1 MPEVATNAELLQRL
15 EQFERRTR
23 EVEVDW
29 AKAVADARLAEAA
42 LRRVEAERDE
52 YKKLYVVMLEQ
63 VRRLEAGLVGQK
75 RERHV
80 PTSEQLTMDV
90 VSSLVPED
98 DAPVTATTATGTTVT
113 VETHER
119 VKPTGRKPLPEK
131 LPRVLVEVLPPDVE
145 KHGTDAFE
153 RIGEDVSETIEK
165 RPASVV
171 VVRTVRGK
179 YVSKQ
184 KLDALKVGE
193 STPVLQAPALELP
206 IPRGVAGPGLLADT
220 IVKRWVEHQPLH
232 RMERTYGREGYDV
245 NRSTICG
252 WHEAVAQLTAPLVE
266 AMWDDARAN
275 APYLCTDATG
285 VLVQDVE
292 KCRRAHFFVVVA
304 PERHAL
310 FGFSPKH
317 DAAAVDR
324 LLAGFK
330 GKLVADAHSVFNH
343 LYESGDVVECACW
356 AHARRYFFKALAS
369 DAVRA
374 NHALEL
380 IGQIFALERAAPN
393 GPPEEKRARRQ
404 QLARPIVD
412 DFLAWCDAEA
422 LKVLD
427 ETPISKAIQYA
438 RNQRGALR
446 QFLDDGR
453 LPLDN
458 NISERA
464 LRRQAVGRRNW
475 LFVGSDDGGV
485 TNATL
490 VSLLASCEMHGLE
503 PYAYL
508 RDLLCVLPSWPQT
521 RVLELA
527 PANWKATAARDD
539 VVAQLDANVH
549 RQVTLGLRLPA
560 NELTPKPS

>member
-1 MPEVATNAELLQRL
+1 VPEATANAELMKRFDEL
-15 EQFERRTR
+15 ERRTR
-23 EVEVDW
+23 QVEVDW
-29 AKAVADARLAEAA
+29 AKALADARLAEAA
-42 LRRVEAERDE
+42 LKRVEAERDE

-63 VRRLEAGLVGQK
+63 VRKLEAGLIGQK
-75 RERHV
+75 RERFV

-90 VSSLVPED
+90 VSSLVAADES
-98 DAPVTATTATGTTVT
+98 PVTATAATGTTVT

-119 VKPTGRKPLPEK
+119 VRPTGRKPLPEK
-131 LPRVLVEVLPPDVE
+131 LPRVHVEVLPPDVE
-145 KHGTDAFE
+145 KLGTDAFE

-179 YVSKQ
+179 FVSKK
-184 KLDALKVGE
+184 KLDALQVGE

-206 IPRGVAGPGLLADT
+206 IPRGVAGPGMLADT
-220 IVKRWVEHQPLH
+220 IVKRWEDHQPLH
-232 RMERTYGREGYDV
+232 RMERGYGREGYDV

-252 WHEAVAQLTAPLVE
+252 WHEGAAQLTAPLVA
-266 AMWDDARAN
+266 AMWDDARVN

-285 VLVQDVE
+285 VLVQDLE

-304 PERHAL
+304 PERHVL
-310 FGFSPKH
+310 FGYSPKH

-330 GKLVADAHSVFNH
+330 GKLVADAHAVFNH
-343 LYESGDVVECACW
+343 LYESGDVTECGCW
-356 AHARRYFFKALAS
+356 AHARRYFFKALSS

-380 IGQIFALERAAPN
+380 IGQLFILERAAPT
-393 GPPEEKRARRQ
+393 GPPDEKLARRQ
-404 QLARPIVD
+404 KLAKPIVD
-412 DFLAWCDAEA
+412 AFLAWCDAEA

-427 ETPISKAIQYA
+427 ETPISKAIQYV
-438 RNQRGALR
+438 RNQRAALR

-458 NISERA
+458 NVSERA
-464 LRRQAVGRRNW
+464 LRRQAVGRKNW
-475 LFVGSDDGGV
+475 LFVGSDDGGA

-490 VSLLASCEMHGLE
+490 VSLLASCRMHGLE

-508 RDLLCVLPSWPQT
+508 RDLLCLLPSWRQT

-527 PANWKATAARDD
+527 PANWRATAARPD

-560 NELTPKPS
+560 AERTPSAT

>member
-1 MPEVATNAELLQRL
+1 VPEAAANAELMKRFDEL
-15 EQFERRTR
+15 ERRTR
-23 EVEVDW
+23 QVEVDW
-29 AKAVADARLAEAA
+29 AKALGDARLAEAA
-42 LRRVEAERDE
+42 LKRVEAERDE

-63 VRRLEAGLVGQK
+63 VRKLEAGLVGQK
-75 RERHV
+75 RERFV
-80 PTSEQLTMDV
+80 PASEQLTMDV
-90 VSSLVPED
+90 VSSLVSADE
-98 DAPVTATTATGTTVT
+98 APVTATTATGTTVT
-113 VETHER
+113 VETHQR

-131 LPRVLVEVLPPDVE
+131 LPRVHVEVLPPDVE
-145 KHGTDAFE
+145 KLGTDAFE

-179 YVSKQ
+179 YVSKA
-184 KLDALKVGE
+184 KLDSLQVGE

-206 IPRGVAGPGLLADT
+206 IPRGVAGPGMLADSV
-220 IVKRWVEHQPLH
+220 IKRWEEHQPLH

-252 WHEAVAQLTAPLVE
+252 WHDALAKLVARLVE

-285 VLVQDVE
+285 VLVQELE

-304 PERHAL
+304 PERHVL
-310 FGFSPKH
+310 FGYSPKH

-324 LLAGFK
+324 LLEGFK

-343 LYESGDVVECACW
+343 LYESGDVTECGCW
-356 AHARRYFFKALAS
+356 AHARRYFFKALSS

-380 IGQIFALERAAPN
+380 IGQLFTLERAAPT
-393 GPPEEKRARRQ
+393 GPPEEKLARRQ
-404 QLARPIVD
+404 KLAKPIVD
-412 DFLAWCDAEA
+412 AFLAWCDAEA

-438 RNQRGALR
+438 RNQRAALR

-464 LRRQAVGRRNW
+464 LRRQAVGRKNW
-475 LFVGSDDGGV
+475 LFVGSDEGGAA
-485 TNATL
+485 NATL
-490 VSLLASCEMHGLE
+490 VSLLASCRMHGLE

-508 RDLLCVLPSWPQT
+508 RDLLCLLPSWPQT

-527 PANWKATAARDD
+527 PANWQATVARPD

-560 NELTPKPS
+560 GETAASSN

>member
-1 MPEVATNAELLQRL
+1 MPEVATNAELQQRL
-15 EQFERRTR
+15 EQFDRRTR
-23 EVEVDW
+23 QVEVDW

-42 LRRVEAERDE
+42 LKRVEAERDE

-75 RERHV
+75 RERYA

-90 VSSLVPED
+90 VSSPVTEDD
-98 DAPVTATTATGTTVT
+98 DAPMTATTATGTSVT

-119 VKPTGRKPLPEK
+119 VKPTGRK
-131 LPRVLVEVLPPDVE
+131 
-145 KHGTDAFE
+145 
-153 RIGEDVSETIEK
+153 
-165 RPASVV
+165 
-171 VVRTVRGK
+171 
-179 YVSKQ
+179 
-184 KLDALKVGE
+184 
-193 STPVLQAPALELP
+193 
-206 IPRGVAGPGLLADT
+206 
-220 IVKRWVEHQPLH
+220 PLH

-285 VLVQDVE
+285 VLVQDIE

-304 PERHAL
+304 PERHVL

-380 IGQIFALERAAPN
+380 IGQLFALERAAPT

-527 PANWKATAARDD
+527 PANWKTTAARDD
-539 VVAQLDANVH
+539 VVTQLDANVH

-560 NELTPKPS
+560 NELTPKPN